1 MLKKEGKKKNERS
14 GQESQWKSFHRE
26 DEREKGG
33 MDEGKKEKEKPSHT
47 TTMQQI
53 GSVQWTCVLC
63 LGRQ

>member
-53 GSVQWTCVLC
+53 GSVQ
-63 LGRQ
+63 